1 MNSLFKT
8 AQKFQSLAFKTCVIL
23 LVPMV
28 IFFYCPDAS
37 VNYYYISNFDAE
49 WKYPP
54 LTFHSSD
61 VIKKDSFYP
70 SRKKITYWLKDTSLT
85 PESPDVLPPALLEKA
100 DSILII
106 RWKNIFYQKNKNEIT
121 ISNLH
126 SDSSVLNPNI
136 SESTIQP
143 DSLLEKQ
150 VSSYLSSTSS
160 FYYYFSANS
169 GDSLFS
175 HPEKT
180 VWTRLKRDFVNHLVW
195 KKISAS
201 IHKTSLLPLYG
212 MLLLFLILFS
222 VYLRHYCPEIYANNS
237 NFLFIHLQVCIAMW
251 ATALFHKW
259 ALLLYAIPLMIFPV
273 TVLMFFSPSLAAALW
288 ILICFMVLPYFP
300 DKIEFLCV
308 FLPSG
313 LFPLFIHQVLSDRK
327 KLIIIAITYVAA
339 LCSIYALYNIYIHK
353 TYVIKHF
360 TSYVP
365 FLINSVGI
373 FLTPGFVYT
382 AEKTFGLIS
391 EFRLLELTDLRHPL
405 LRQLSEQVPGTFHHT
420 LQVSAMA
427 EEGAYHLN
435 GNVLLIRVG
444 ALYHDI
450 GKIYHPEF
458 FIENRNEKDFFQ
470 NDKSPEECAEIII
483 GHVRKGIELA
493 YAYNLPEQIID
504 FIRTHHGN
512 SRVEY
517 FYRLELSKN
526 AQADEKKFRYP
537 GPLPFNKE
545 TAIVMLADSVEAA
558 SRTLKNPD
566 EVSIQDMVEHVFQMK
581 INDHQLIYSELTFK
595 DIQTLKKLFTR
606 RLIKIYHKRISF
618 NEI

>member
-1 MNSLFKT
+1 MSSFFKT
-8 AQKFQSLAFKTCVIL
+8 VQKFQSVAFKTFIIL
-23 LVPMV
+23 LVPLV

-61 VIKKDSFYP
+61 VIKKDFSFP
-70 SRKKITYWLKDTSLT
+70 SRKKITYWLKDTALT
-85 PESPDVLPPALLEKA
+85 PDSPDVLSASLLEKA

-106 RWKNIFYQKNKNEIT
+106 RWKNIFYQKRKNEIT
-121 ISNLH
+121 VTDLH
-126 SDSSVLNPNI
+126 PDSSVRNSRI
-136 SESTIQP
+136 SQSTLQP

-150 VSSYLSSTSS
+150 VSSYLSSNAVLYFYPSS
-160 FYYYFSANS
+160 HS

-175 HPEKT
+175 DPEKT
-180 VWTRLKRDFVNHLVW
+180 VWTRTKRDFVNHLVW

-201 IHKTSLLPLYG
+201 VQKTSTLPLYG
-212 MLLLFLILFS
+212 MLLLFLVLFS
-222 VYLRHYCPEIYANNS
+222 VYLRHYCPDIYANNS
-237 NFLFIHLQVCIAMW
+237 NYLFIHLLVAIALW
-251 ATALFHKW
+251 TTAIFHKW

-288 ILICFMVLPYFP
+288 ILICFMVIPFFP
-300 DKIEFLCV
+300 DKTEFLSV

-313 LFPLFIHQVLSDRK
+313 LLPLFIHQVLSDRK
-327 KLIIIAITYVAA
+327 KLIIIAITYAA
-339 LCSIYALYNIYIHK
+339 GLCSLYALYNFYTHK
-353 TYVIKHF
+353 TYVIKHL

-365 FLINSVGI
+365 FLINSGCI
-373 FLTPGFVYT
+373 FLTPGIVYIS
-382 AEKTFGLIS
+382 EKTFGLIS

-435 GNVLLIRVG
+435 GNVLLVRVG

-458 FIENRNEKDFFQ
+458 FIENRNEQDFFQ

-493 YAYNLPEQIID
+493 YAYSLPEQIID

-517 FYRLELSKN
+517 FYRLELSQN

-558 SRTLKNPD
+558 SRSLKNPD
-566 EVSIQDMVEHVFQMK
+566 EVSIHEMVEQVFQMK
-581 INDHQLIYSELTFK
+581 INDHQLIFSELTFK

-618 NEI
+618 NET